1 MESVGSNS
9 PLANSHS
16 AYADRYNLA
25 QHVADRIIRALR
37 HPLRLIHRSDADF
50 FVLGSTG
57 NVYKVTLAA
66 IPSCTCPDR
75 TVPCKH
81 VLFVILRVLGC
92 PLDDAC
98 VWRRTLRPC
107 QLARI
112 LSTPMAPDVLA
123 GARARERFYQLLS
136 GANGTDHQTAIGR
149 EDDGAVCPI
158 CLEEM
163 EGEAGLAT
171 CGSCGNSLHEECL
184 ARWKRSR
191 SGRGVRCVMCRARW
205 RKRREQELYVNLAAY
220 VGEDDTVEDP
230 GASCNG
236 EEEKKKKKNVRREC
250 NDVIPTLQVLSV
262 GRGKERTTEESDS
275 ICKQKTLQMNLCPVC
290 GSDPEWKRKREA
302 KVGERLVS
310 FLVSTVKKLTF
321 SREGGRV
328 GPATDSPQLDHRA
341 PRRADTCN
349 AVGVPTVA
357 FESRLDVPRPGLLQ
371 PQDFAVEASEEE
383 IELEFKGGNGKEEA
397 ADINT
402 PTYKPC
408 HLNAAE
414 NEVAI
419 QSAHAK
425 ALAIPKNKPLLA
437 APAASMKPPLIW
449 MRTCV
454 TQEDITEATV
464 TLADTVSFGFGHVL
478 LHLTK
483 MTKVL
488 MKWSGKI
495 FSEGQRNK
503 RVTQKWS
510 KWRGITLPPPPG
522 EQRETT
528 GKS

>member
-1 MESVGSNS
+1 
-9 PLANSHS
+9 
-16 AYADRYNLA
+16 
-25 QHVADRIIRALR
+25 
-37 HPLRLIHRSDADF
+37 
-50 FVLGSTG
+50 
-57 NVYKVTLAA
+57 
-66 IPSCTCPDR
+66 
-75 TVPCKH
+75 
-81 VLFVILRVLGC
+81 
-92 PLDDAC
+92 
-98 VWRRTLRPC
+98 
-107 QLARI
+107 
-112 LSTPMAPDVLA
+112 
-123 GARARERFYQLLS
+123 
-136 GANGTDHQTAIGR
+136 
-149 EDDGAVCPI
+149 
-158 CLEEM
+158 EE
-163 EGEAGLAT
+163 
-171 CGSCGNSLHEECL
+171 
-184 ARWKRSR
+184 
-191 SGRGVRCVMCRARW
+191 
-205 RKRREQELYVNLAAY
+205 
-220 VGEDDTVEDP
+220 
-230 GASCNG
+230 
-236 EEEKKKKKNVRREC
+236 KKKKNVRREC
-250 NDVIPTLQVLSV
+250 NDVIPTLPVLSV
-262 GRGKERTTEESDS
+262 GRGTERTTEESDS

-357 FESRLDVPRPGLLQ
+357 FESRLDVPRPGLLRRTADGSA
-371 PQDFAVEASEEE
+371 PPPPPPLRSLINSLRTSLSRLARRRFMSEKADVMGYGDRSSGEQ

-397 ADINT
+397 ADMNT